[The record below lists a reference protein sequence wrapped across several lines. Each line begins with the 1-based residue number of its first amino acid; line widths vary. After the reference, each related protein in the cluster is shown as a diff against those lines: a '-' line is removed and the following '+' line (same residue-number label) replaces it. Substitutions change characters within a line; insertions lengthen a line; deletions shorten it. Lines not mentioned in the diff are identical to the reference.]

1 MVENVI
7 QTQIFEFTGG
17 RLCLD
22 FTNTVEDRPS
32 DDPRELFNSYY
43 DLLSWSKQAHLLTDQ
58 EVERLLDEALQRP
71 SDASSVLKRATELRE
86 TIYRIFKSVAE
97 DASPEDDA
105 LDSLNGAIA
114 DAMAHTRIVPK
125 AEGFTWDWVNDEG
138 KLDRM
143 LWPVVRSAAD
153 ILTSEELH
161 DVRVCASNNCNWLFL
176 DTSKNHSRRWC
187 DMKSCGNRAKA
198 RRHYV
203 RKKASS
209 VDSRE
214 ARAR

>member
-17 RLCLD
+17 RMCLD

-32 DDPRELFNSYY
+32 DNPRELLNSYN

-58 EVERLLDEALQRP
+58 EAERLLDEALQRP
-71 SDASSVLKRATELRE
+71 SDASSILKRATELRE

-97 DASPEDDA
+97 DASPQEED

-114 DAMAHTRIVPK
+114 EAMAHTRIVPK
-125 AEGFTWDWVNDEG
+125 AEGFTWDWDNDER

-153 ILTSEELH
+153 ILTSEELY
-161 DVRVCASNNCNWLFL
+161 DVRVCASDNCNWLFF

-203 RKKASS
+203 RKKVSS

-214 ARAR
+214 G